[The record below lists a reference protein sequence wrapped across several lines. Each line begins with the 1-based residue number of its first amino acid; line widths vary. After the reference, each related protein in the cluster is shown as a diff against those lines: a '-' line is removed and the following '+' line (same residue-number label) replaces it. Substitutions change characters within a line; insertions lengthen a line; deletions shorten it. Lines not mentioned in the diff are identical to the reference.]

1 MQISFFSWVCV
12 LIFTPW
18 RLLRTSPK
26 VNLSIFLVQE
36 QQKPVPV
43 DKFPEHV
50 QQMHSDRDKQF
61 ELEYNVSV
69 FRTTYTEQYNLGSK

>member
-1 MQISFFSWVCV
+1 MFWMCV

-18 RLLRTSPK
+18 RLLKTSPT
-26 VNLSIFLVQE
+26 VNLSTFYILVQE

-50 QQMHSDRDKQF
+50 QRMHSDRDKQF

-69 FRTTYTEQYNLGSK
+69 CRAGNLRPK